1 MRNILVSNGRGFVP
15 GSLTVPPTA
24 SERFDRT
31 MVLLCS
37 WLILGLYIDGWAHRH
52 HQIETFFTPWHA
64 ILYSGLLAVAS
75 LVLVMLYKNRSQGY
89 PWRSTMPVG
98 YGL

>member
-37 WLILGLYIDGWAHRH
+37 WLIFGLYIDGWAHRH
-52 HQIETFFTPWHA
+52 QQIETFFTAAPLSRA
-64 ILYSGLLAVAS
+64 RLPGDPG
-75 LVLVMLYKNRSQGY
+75 VLG
-89 PWRSTMPVG
+89 G
-98 YGL
+98 A

>member
-1 MRNILVSNGRGFVP
+1 MRNILVSDGREFVP

-31 MVLLCS
+31 MVLLCG

-52 HQIETFFTPWHA
+52 YPIETFFTPWHA
-64 ILYSGLLAVAS
+64 LLYSALLAIAS
-75 LVLVMLYKNRSQGY
+75 LVLTAAKVIPGDR
-89 PWRSTMPVG
+89 PCP
-98 YGL
+98 